1 MLLITRKNFSTDSV
15 LNTLMVNAVNR
26 GMLTAV
32 CAAINMILVSQF
44 LVALLVYLISRM
56 TVYHEAEHLLLLY
69 RTPVEWK
76 T

>member
-1 MLLITRKNFSTDSV
+1 
-15 LNTLMVNAVNR
+15 MVNAVNR

-44 LVALLVYLISRM
+44 LVALLAYLISRM
-56 TVYHEAEHLLLLY
+56 TVYYEAEHLLLLY

>member
-1 MLLITRKNFSTDSV
+1 MLSMPSPNFSTDSV

-44 LVALLVYLISRM
+44 RLHCSLI
-56 TVYHEAEHLLLLY
+56 
-69 RTPVEWK
+69 
-76 T
+76 

>member
-1 MLLITRKNFSTDSV
+1 MILLTRKIFSTDSV

-44 LVALLVYLISRM
+44 SLHCSFI
-56 TVYHEAEHLLLLY
+56 
-69 RTPVEWK
+69 
-76 T
+76 